1 MNYVT
6 VLAFEEAPDYKKL
19 KDLVLE
25 AATFANLNIFD
36 GEYDWSASIKAH
48 HNKKSIILGE

>member
-36 GEYDWSASIKAH
+36 GEYDWSATIKAH